1 MERTGMPAARRWKR
15 MCEKMFVSSSQ
26 GDTDCIRLE
35 EYKKLL
41 CREMALPQGNEIWCA
56 AGRQEEYPCLS
67 ILVQGEK
74 AAVYYFSGEE
84 MYVSRGERGEG
95 GAAAFAGGK
104 YEVQA
109 GQLVTAS
116 AALECAL
123 EFFDSQKRPSCLSWE
138 EL

>member
-1 MERTGMPAARRWKR
+1 MPATCRWKR
-15 MCEKMFVSSSQ
+15 MCEKMFVSSGL
-26 GDTDCIRLE
+26 GDTDCIQ
-35 EYKKLL
+35 
-41 CREMALPQGNEIWCA
+41 M
-56 AGRQEEYPCLS
+56 EEYPCLS

-74 AAVYYFSGEE
+74 AAVHYFSGEE
-84 MYVSRGERGEG
+84 IYVSRGESGEG

-104 YEVQA
+104 YKVQA

-123 EFFDSQKRPSCLSWE
+123 EFFDSQKRPSSLSWE